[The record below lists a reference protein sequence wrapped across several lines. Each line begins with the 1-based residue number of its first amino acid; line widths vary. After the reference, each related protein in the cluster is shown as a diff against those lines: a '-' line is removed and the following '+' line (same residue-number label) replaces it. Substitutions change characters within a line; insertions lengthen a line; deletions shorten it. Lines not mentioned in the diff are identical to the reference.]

1 MYLIDFDNLIESNLS
16 PDKREPKTVQF
27 LTTCADTI
35 KNLYVQTTQTYKFQS
50 SVSNWSAGSYS
61 INDLVRYGKVIYQ
74 AIKNTTL
81 DPTNSSDWLIVSE
94 NFLGVDNRLK
104 INGTKIVLE
113 RALNQWLG
121 QVDGTIYIDTNIVE
135 SPVFLVGFTES
146 ECSQVFSNKSSELV
160 SNSFTFVSQ
169 HNCTIFVPTAV
180 HTAIGGDSI
189 IRNFTDK
196 YISSGITYN
205 IQTY

>member
-16 PDKREPKTVQF
+16 PDKREPKTIQF
-27 LTTCADTI
+27 LTTCANAID
-35 KNLYVQTTQTYKFQS
+35 NLYVQTTQTYKFQS
-50 SVSNWSAGSYS
+50 SVSNWTAGTYS
-61 INDLVRYGKVIYQ
+61 INSLVRYSKVIYQ
-74 AIKNTTL
+74 AIKETNL
-81 DPTNSSDWLIVSE
+81 DPTNSTDWIIVSE

-113 RALNQWLG
+113 RALNQWFG
-121 QVDGTIYIDTNIVE
+121 QVDGTIYIDNNSVE
-135 SPVFLVGFTES
+135 LPVFLVGFSES

-169 HNCTIFVPTAV
+169 YNCTIFVPTAV